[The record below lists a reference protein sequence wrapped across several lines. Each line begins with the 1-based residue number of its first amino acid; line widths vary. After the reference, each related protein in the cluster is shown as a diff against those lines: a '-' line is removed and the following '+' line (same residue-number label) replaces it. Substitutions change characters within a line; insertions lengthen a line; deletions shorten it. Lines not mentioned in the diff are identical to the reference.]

1 MQNAPRNGQEGPT
14 GLIFDIQKFS
24 LHDGPG
30 IRTTVFFKGCPLSCR
45 WCHNLESQ
53 QGAQEPMLTP
63 GVCTGCAACVAAC
76 PEDAVRLVEG
86 RPVTDVATCTCC
98 GKCVVFCPQAGREI
112 CGRQMSVAGV
122 VAEAAQDRVFYQ
134 RSGGGVTCS
143 GGEAMAQVDFL
154 AALLAA
160 CRAERL
166 HTCVDTSGCVPW
178 ENFERILAT
187 TDLFLY
193 DLKIMDSAA
202 HRRLTGVD
210 NHLVLEN
217 LRRLSAATDAIW
229 IRFPVIP
236 GVNDDPENIDATID
250 FLGTIRCRQVNL
262 LPYHELGRSKAERL
276 GRTDPLPGIEPP
288 SAAAMESL
296 RLRFAAA
303 GLPAVVG
310 G

>member
-1 MQNAPRNGQEGPT
+1 MPKSRNSRVAEPG

-30 IRTTVFFKGCPLSCR
+30 IRTTVFFKGCPLNCR

-53 QGAQEPMLTP
+53 KGAAEAMLAP

-76 PEDAVRLVEG
+76 PEEAIRIVDGRAQTDAAVCV
-86 RPVTDVATCTCC
+86 CC

-112 CGRQMSVAGV
+112 CGREMTVTAV
-122 VAEAAQDRVFYQ
+122 VAEVVQDRVFYE

-143 GGEAMAQVDFL
+143 GGEAMAQIDFL
-154 AALLAA
+154 CALLAA
-160 CRAERL
+160 CKAEGL

-178 ENFERILAT
+178 ESFERILET

-193 DLKIMDSAA
+193 DLKVMDPAA

-210 NHLVLEN
+210 NGLILEN
-217 LRRLSAATDAIW
+217 LRRLSETTGAIW

-236 GVNDDPENIDATID
+236 GINDGEDNIVATLD
-250 FLGTIRCRQVNL
+250 FLRTIRCRQVNL
-262 LPYHELGRSKAERL
+262 LPYHELGRSKADRL
-276 GRTDPLPGIEPP
+276 GRDYPLGEVRPP
-288 SAAAMESL
+288 TEEAMAAL
-296 RLRFAAA
+296 RERFAAA
-303 GLPAVVG
+303 GVKAVVG